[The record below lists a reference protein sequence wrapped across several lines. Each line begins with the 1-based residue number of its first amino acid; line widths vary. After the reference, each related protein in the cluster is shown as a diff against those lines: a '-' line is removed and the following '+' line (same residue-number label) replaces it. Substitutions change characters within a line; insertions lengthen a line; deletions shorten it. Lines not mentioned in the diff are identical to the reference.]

1 MKKYLQ
7 IKNAIIAILVTAMFL
22 SWIVEGISIVKA
34 AVACIAVFSFMMML
48 LGTADKR
55 YMKAIKKSA

>member
-1 MKKYLQ
+1 MKYLKYLT
-7 IKNAIIAILVTAMFL
+7 IKNAIIAILVTTMFL
-22 SWIVEGISIVKA
+22 SWLVEGISIVKA

-55 YMKAIKKSA
+55 YIREIKK